1 MGCDSIEVIGVLWCP
16 DFIEGTGVL
25 RHTLCTLGVMI
36 LLGVTG
42 NFSNSLCNLGVL
54 ILQGRQ
60 VIFKIA
66 YVT

>member
-16 DFIEGTGVL
+16 DFIEDTGVSMHPWG
-25 RHTLCTLGVMI
+25 RDSI
-36 LLGVTG
+36 GVTG

-60 VIFKIA
+60 VIFLIA